1 MPKRNGF
8 VVPYYSMLC
17 VFIAVLNK
25 AIYNF
30 LKQILVNK
38 EGFKSSFNLTET
50 CFTSHYVFCK
60 TEYIHF
66 KPSDNGYPL

>member
-17 VFIAVLNK
+17 ILIAAVLKK

-38 EGFKSSFNLTET
+38 EG
-50 CFTSHYVFCK
+50 VR
-60 TEYIHF
+60 I
-66 KPSDNGYPL
+66 

>member
-17 VFIAVLNK
+17 ILIAVLKK

-38 EGFKSSFNLTET
+38 EG
-50 CFTSHYVFCK
+50 VR
-60 TEYIHF
+60 I
-66 KPSDNGYPL
+66 

>member
-17 VFIAVLNK
+17 VFIAVLKK
-25 AIYNF
+25 AIYNL

-38 EGFKSSFNLTET
+38 EGAK
-50 CFTSHYVFCK
+50 
-60 TEYIHF
+60 I
-66 KPSDNGYPL
+66 